1 MALFHGPVVFQPP
14 MVPKVGGGNP
24 VEGRSF
30 LNKLHG
36 ILNKIRTN
44 FEAMPL
50 NVCVCTLV
58 TQKTQVSGRMGLFV
72 SLKKLQKKV
81 AVLLME
87 QL

>member
-1 MALFHGPVVFQPP
+1 M
-14 MVPKVGGGNP
+14 
-24 VEGRSF
+24 
-30 LNKLHG
+30 
-36 ILNKIRTN
+36 T
-44 FEAMPL
+44 L